1 VLQLSAVYREEEGE
15 VNVFVLNCA
24 QEEEV
29 ELSLDFRSFS
39 AVMPQEHL
47 VLTGPDL
54 EAVNCFTEPYK
65 VVPEPLALPQGDRKI
80 MTVRLPRVSW
90 NVLRFKTK
98 K

>member
-1 VLQLSAVYREEEGE
+1 MSRFTGMLLCFSFRVYRSSEGE

-24 QEEEV
+24 QEEE
-29 ELSLDFRSFS
+29 ELSLIFGQCGY
-39 AVMPQEHL
+39 AQEHL

-80 MTVRLPRVSW
+80 MTVRLPCF
-90 NVLRFKTK
+90 LECFAL
-98 K
+98 